1 MKKLILNFFILC
13 AAIYTL
19 LDASIVFADNHII
32 NKVYVEGNNR
42 IDSETIINYSG
53 ISLGEAYEETQVD
66 DSLKKLY
73 ETELFSNVEIKYD
86 NSILTIEVV
95 ENYLINQVAF
105 EGNKKL
111 DDQSLEAITS
121 LKSRSTFSNRKLE
134 EDISSIINS
143 YRAAGRYSV
152 YVEPKIIKLDF
163 NRINLVYEIDE
174 GNVTSISDINFI
186 GNINFSDRKLRNAIA
201 SKRSTFIDSIWG
213 TGRSYDNL
221 IMEYDKELLHQF
233 YRNNGYVNF
242 KIINSV
248 AELNGSNDSFIMTF
262 TVEEGERYNFGS
274 INITNEINYGDLSQ
288 ISKEIKTLTGDVYSE
303 RLVQDSSLQIVDS
316 LRSNG
321 LPFVQVRAVENL
333 NDIEKII
340 DINYVLTEGPR
351 VYIERIDISGNQ
363 RTYDYVIR
371 RELAIS
377 EGDPL
382 NQGYINK
389 SIKNIRNLGL
399 FADVRFN
406 TVPGSAF
413 DKKIIKISVSEKN
426 TGSLVFGAGYS
437 SLGGVLG
444 TVSVSESNLLGKG
457 QNITLDLSYG
467 ADQSL
472 ANISFTEPRFLDTPI
487 SAGFDLYGND
497 TDYSETSGYKN
508 RQVGAGVRF
517 GFPLS
522 EELRLS
528 LKYNNINNE
537 VYSVPTTAST
547 ALRQLEGKRN
557 TSEFG
562 YLLSYNTLDNNFT
575 PTNGLKLNLS
585 QDLAGLGGDVKYLRS
600 ELSSDYYIDFTKD
613 VVGSMSLNLG
623 HIFGLDDQKV
633 LISDAF
639 KDPGTKIRGF
649 QVGGISPRLKAS
661 VANSNEEAIGGN
673 TYISASTGLK
683 FPIPT
688 ITEEY
693 GISGGLHLN
702 AGTVFGSDHTPITD
716 VNESNS
722 IRTSAG
728 VSVFWD
734 SPIGP
739 LRFDFTEVINKETY
753 DKAEFFQ
760 FSGGTSF

>member
-1 MKKLILNFFILC
+1 MKKLILNFFILYTAIF
-13 AAIYTL
+13 AAF
-19 LDASIVFADNHII
+19 DSIIVHAEDHII
-32 NKVYVEGNNR
+32 NKIFVEGNNR
-42 IDSETIINYSG
+42 IDAETVINYSG
-53 ISLGEAYEETQVD
+53 ILLGDSYNETQVD
-66 DSLKKLY
+66 ASLKKLY
-73 ETELFSNVEIKYD
+73 ETDLFSNVEIKYS
-86 NSILTIEVV
+86 NSILTIEVS

-111 DDQSLEAITS
+111 DDQSLESITS
-121 LKSRSTFSNRKLE
+121 LKPRSTFSNKKLE
-134 EDISSIINS
+134 EDISRIINS

-152 YVEPKIIKLDF
+152 YVEPKVIKLDF
-163 NRINLVYEIDE
+163 NRINLIYEINE
-174 GNVTSISDINFI
+174 GNVTKITDINFI
-186 GNINFSDRKLRNAIA
+186 GNVNFSDRKLRNAIA
-201 SKRSTFIDSIWG
+201 SKRSTLIDGIWG

-221 IMEYDKELLHQF
+221 IMEYDKELLEQF

-242 KIINSV
+242 KVINSV
-248 AELNGSNDSFIMTF
+248 AELDGKKDSFIITF

-274 INITNEINYGDLSQ
+274 INITNEINYSELNK
-288 ISKEIKTLTGDVYSE
+288 ISDNIKTITGDVYSE
-303 RLVQDSSLQIVDS
+303 KAIQTSNLQIVDY
-316 LRSNG
+316 LRNNG
-321 LPFVQVRAVENL
+321 LPFVQVNA
-333 NDIEKII
+333 IEKFNNIDKTI
-340 DINYVLTEGPR
+340 DINYVLSSGPR
-351 VYIERIDISGNQ
+351 VYVERIDISGNQ
-363 RTYDYVIR
+363 RTFDNVIR
-371 RELAIS
+371 RELVIS

-382 NQGYINK
+382 NQEYINK
-389 SIKNIRNLGL
+389 SIRNIRNLGL
-399 FADVRFN
+399 FNDVKVN
-406 TVPGSAF
+406 TVPGSSF
-413 DKKIIKISVSEKN
+413 DKRILKISISETN

-444 TVSVSESNLLGKG
+444 TVKISESNLLGKG

-472 ANISFTEPRFLDTPI
+472 ANINFTEPRFLDTPI

-562 YLLSYNTLDNNFT
+562 YLLSYNTLDNNFS

-600 ELSSDYYIDFTKD
+600 ELSSNYYIDFTKD

-649 QVGGISPRLKAS
+649 QFGGISPRLKAS

-702 AGTVFGSDHTPITD
+702 AGTVFGSDHTPVTD

-739 LRFDFTEVINKETY
+739 LRFDFTEVINKETF
-753 DKAEFFQ
+753 DRTEFFQ

>member
-1 MKKLILNFFILC
+1 M
-13 AAIYTL
+13 
-19 LDASIVFADNHII
+19 
-32 NKVYVEGNNR
+32 
-42 IDSETIINYSG
+42 
-53 ISLGEAYEETQVD
+53 
-66 DSLKKLY
+66 
-73 ETELFSNVEIKYD
+73 
-86 NSILTIEVV
+86 
-95 ENYLINQVAF
+95 
-105 EGNKKL
+105 
-111 DDQSLEAITS
+111 
-121 LKSRSTFSNRKLE
+121 
-134 EDISSIINS
+134 
-143 YRAAGRYSV
+143 
-152 YVEPKIIKLDF
+152 
-163 NRINLVYEIDE
+163 
-174 GNVTSISDINFI
+174 
-186 GNINFSDRKLRNAIA
+186 
-201 SKRSTFIDSIWG
+201 
-213 TGRSYDNL
+213 
-221 IMEYDKELLHQF
+221 
-233 YRNNGYVNF
+233 YVNF
-242 KIINSV
+242 KVINSV

-288 ISKEIKTLTGDVYSE
+288 ISKEIKTLMGDVYSE

-557 TSEFG
+557 ASEFG

-734 SPIGP
+734 SPVGP